1 MALPI
6 NFREAAI
13 SEIALAKV
21 GNPLKG
27 EPLLTSKNLCRF
39 EEDEA
44 DLLTTSFLI
53 PFKSLEPYRLEIQ
66 SNSESPSL
74 REYAKSIFSDE
85 SSLLEEAKKISQYL
99 YSKSYHPNIKS
110 GDLCISVIDGIII
123 SGQSVP
129 AICIIKCENKTP
141 FLQVSEIEGDLKL
154 TTQHGIYPCLLYT
167 SPSPRDS

>member
-53 PFKSLEPYRLEIQ
+53 PFKSLEPYRLKIQ

-99 YSKSYHPNIKS
+99 YSVSYTHLTLPTI
-110 GDLCISVIDGIII
+110 CSV
-123 SGQSVP
+123 
-129 AICIIKCENKTP
+129 
-141 FLQVSEIEGDLKL
+141 
-154 TTQHGIYPCLLYT
+154 
-167 SPSPRDS
+167 

>member
-13 SEIALAKV
+13 NEIALAKV

-39 EEDEA
+39 EDDEA

-66 SNSESPSL
+66 SSSESPSL
-74 REYAKSIFSDE
+74 REYVKSIFNDE
-85 SSLLEEAKKISQYL
+85 SSLLEEAKNISQYL

-110 GDLCISVIDGIII
+110 GDLCISLIDGIII

-141 FLQVSEIEGDLKL
+141 FLNVA
-154 TTQHGIYPCLLYT
+154 
-167 SPSPRDS
+167 RV